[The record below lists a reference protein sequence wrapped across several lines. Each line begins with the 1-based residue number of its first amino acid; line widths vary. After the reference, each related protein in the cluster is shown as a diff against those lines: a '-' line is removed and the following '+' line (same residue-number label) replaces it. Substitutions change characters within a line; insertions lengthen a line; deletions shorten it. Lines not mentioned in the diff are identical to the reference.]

1 VRTDGDGHTDGD
13 GPADGHGPAIG
24 ELEADRVGH
33 TDGDPDADG
42 AVRIDG
48 PVVVGRDLRKRY
60 GEGAAAVDALRGVTV
75 ELQRGSFTAIM
86 GPSGSGKS
94 TLMHLLAGLD
104 RPTAGEVWLGPT
116 NITGLGDDDLTR
128 IRRTRVGF
136 VFQTFNLLPTLSV
149 EENVVLPLRIAGE
162 HVEREWLDRL
172 LVAIGLESRRAHRPA
187 ELSGGE
193 QQRVALARAL
203 ITRPT
208 VLFADEPTGNLDSR
222 GTEILLYMLRR
233 AVEELRQTIVI
244 VTHDPLAASRAD
256 RILFLGDGKIVR
268 ETGTLPAS
276 EVLGALK
283 ATR

>member
-1 VRTDGDGHTDGD
+1 MGRVGGEPSGEEHTAPITGGPTDGHD
-13 GPADGHGPAIG
+13 
-24 ELEADRVGH
+24 
-33 TDGDPDADG
+33 
-42 AVRIDG
+42 
-48 PVVVGRDLRKRY
+48 PVVVGRDLHKRY

-75 ELQRGSFTAIM
+75 ELLPGSFTAIM

-116 NITGLGDDDLTR
+116 KLTGLSDDDLTR
-128 IRRTRVGF
+128 VRRTRVGF
-136 VFQTFNLLPTLSV
+136 VFQTFNLLPMLNV
-149 EENVVLPLRIAGE
+149 EQNVTLPLRIARQEIDRGW
-162 HVEREWLDRL
+162 VERL
-172 LVAIGLESRRAHRPA
+172 LVAIGLADRRRHRPA
-187 ELSGGE
+187 QLSGGE

-222 GTEILLYMLRR
+222 GTEILLHMLRR
-233 AVEELRQTIVI
+233 AVEDLRQTIVI

-256 RILFLGDGKIVR
+256 RILFLGDGRVVR
-268 ETGTLPAS
+268 ETGSLQAS
-276 EVLGALK
+276 EVLGVLK